1 MPIIDFSK
9 RYTHSDGGFTKD
21 GARCPGSYAAFNDA
35 TGSWT
40 AYYADGTLFFPAYA
54 TMPVENEDWH
64 GAGPQPF
71 LDDGTWVELPD
82 SPVIT
87 TQEEQEMNPIFGY
100 QASQELNSDSWKQLV
115 LASKDFPNVDVLKDT
130 FKKWETEFKEETGQE
145 IPGAWRSA
153 KSVIKNALAN
163 GVKLLDEEDKP
174 LGKTA
179 VETAVK
185 SSKALSTAASYAI
198 TLPLPVHEKVGDL
211 LLTLAAHGFDANLI
225 ITDGRGGKVI
235 YK

>member
-1 MPIIDFSK
+1 MPTLDFSK
-9 RYTHSDGGFTKD
+9 RYTHRDGGFFEN
-21 GARCPGSYAAFNDA
+21 GEHQAGSYAAFNHK
-35 TGSWT
+35 TNSWA
-40 AYYADGTLFFPAYA
+40 AYYGDGTPFNPEYES
-54 TMPVENEDWH
+54 MPVANSDWH
-64 GAGPQPF
+64 GAGPQEF
-71 LDDGTWVELPD
+71 LDMGGWVELPD

-130 FKKWETEFKEETGQE
+130 FKAWEQEYKDETGQE

-153 KSVIKNALAN
+153 KSVIKNAIAN
-163 GVKLLDEEDKP
+163 GVALLDEEDKP

-185 SSKALSTAASYAI
+185 RSKAHSASAALVLDTPRDYDVRELISRFRAVGLTVTVLVKDSTGAS
-198 TLPLPVHEKVGDL
+198 
-211 LLTLAAHGFDANLI
+211 
-225 ITDGRGGKVI
+225 VI